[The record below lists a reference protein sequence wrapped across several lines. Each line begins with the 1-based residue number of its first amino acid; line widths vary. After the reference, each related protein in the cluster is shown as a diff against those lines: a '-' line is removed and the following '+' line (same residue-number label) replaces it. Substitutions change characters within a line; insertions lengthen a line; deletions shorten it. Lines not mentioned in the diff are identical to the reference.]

1 MSLVATTAA
10 TAIAA
15 ASAAAAVGTFF
26 VYFYFVHRSEAH
38 AAREEAMD
46 LAETRGAVI
55 NDLRRRLRALERQLE
70 ETTRASETRQN
81 ELQAAVQRTEAEAR
95 ENAYRMQR
103 FYATSLADLLGSVQ
117 ADLERDPPNVENALA
132 RVRHLLNG
140 ERPAA

>member
-55 NDLRRRLRALERQLE
+55 GDLRRSLRVLERQLE
-70 ETTRASETRQN
+70 ETTRASDRRVR
-81 ELQAAVQRTEAEAR
+81 ELEAALQKTEAEAR
-95 ENAYRMQR
+95 ENAYRTQR
-103 FYATSLADLLGSVQ
+103 FYATSLADLLHNVE
-117 ADLERDPPNVENALA
+117 ADLDREPPNVENALA
-132 RVRHLLNG
+132 RVRHLIDG